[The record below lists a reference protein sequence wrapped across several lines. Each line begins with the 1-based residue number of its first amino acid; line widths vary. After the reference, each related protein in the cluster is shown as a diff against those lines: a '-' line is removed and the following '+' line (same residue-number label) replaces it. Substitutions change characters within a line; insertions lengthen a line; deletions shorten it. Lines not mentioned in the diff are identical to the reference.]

1 MDKYRRLGQLN
12 KDELEELKERLL
24 TMADDYEELIK
35 AYDGD
40 LIDEEQLSA
49 SFRIRKTQKV
59 TYKDLE
65 LFYSGTEFVEDD
77 FVFSAIVEEMGFV
90 TGIALL
96 GICLISFIRALI
108 MAARLRSM
116 FYRLLAVGLASAY
129 IFQVFLTVGGGV
141 KFIPLTGVTLPF
153 VSYGLSSLLSNF
165 LLIGLVLNIGLQRN
179 RR

>member
-1 MDKYRRLGQLN
+1 MEKYRTLGELN

-24 TMADDYEELIK
+24 TMVDDYEELIE

-77 FVFSAIVEEMGFV
+77 FFCNFYKEEDKKLKEEKREPLGYNDLVALALKLRNSQGFY
-90 TGIALL
+90 GRMYRDLAEMPIEERERLDK
-96 GICLISFIRALI
+96 IIKSWNCYNEIELIIRI
-108 MAARLRSM
+108 ES
-116 FYRLLAVGLASAY
+116 
-129 IFQVFLTVGGGV
+129 
-141 KFIPLTGVTLPF
+141 
-153 VSYGLSSLLSNF
+153 
-165 LLIGLVLNIGLQRN
+165 
-179 RR
+179 

>member
-77 FVFSAIVEEMGFV
+77 FFCNFYKEEDKKEEEKQEP
-90 TGIALL
+90 L
-96 GICLISFIRALI
+96 G
-108 MAARLRSM
+108 
-116 FYRLLAVGLASAY
+116 YNDLLALTIKLRGSQGFYGRLYRDLAEMPIEERERLDKIIKSWNCY
-129 IFQVFLTVGGGV
+129 NEIE
-141 KFIPLTGVTLPF
+141 
-153 VSYGLSSLLSNF
+153 
-165 LLIGLVLNIGLQRN
+165 LIIRIES
-179 RR
+179 

>member
-1 MDKYRRLGQLN
+1 MAEYRRLGQLN

-65 LFYSGTEFVEDD
+65 LFYGTVEFVEDD
-77 FVFSAIVEEMGFV
+77 FFCNFYKEEDKQKEEEKREP
-90 TGIALL
+90 L
-96 GICLISFIRALI
+96 G
-108 MAARLRSM
+108 
-116 FYRLLAVGLASAY
+116 YNDLLALTIKLRGSQGFYSRLYRDLAEMPIEERQRLDKIIKSWNCY
-129 IFQVFLTVGGGV
+129 NEIE
-141 KFIPLTGVTLPF
+141 
-153 VSYGLSSLLSNF
+153 
-165 LLIGLVLNIGLQRN
+165 LIIKIES
-179 RR
+179 